1 MALCVGC
8 NTVMMEKENIVMQNE
23 QLIEKKQIRA
33 VMIFLLLGMLVGFIL
48 GFLLHDTLVDHNPSD
63 RDIKSWYP
71 R

>member
-1 MALCVGC
+1 
-8 NTVMMEKENIVMQNE
+8 MEKENRIMQNE
-23 QLIEKKQIRA
+23 HSIEKKQNRA

-48 GFLLHDTLVDHNPSD
+48 GFLFHDTLVEHNPID